1 MCNNNNCCCYCP
13 YLRIKSYRGR
23 TDVKKNH
30 SLRPFAYFYSLCLLF
45 CFLFLF
51 SLYTLEHRCA
61 FEPEIQKR
69 NLSNNNNN
77 KNWEDKHKNKICTIC
92 IIYIALID
100 DYAAQ
105 IDAKAAKTIRWHIMM
120 ANNYLI
126 FTCFSYFIEKNQLK
140 WTDRV
145 TNKENWMEGVEIDN
159 QRAKQWRKKSE
170 RNESHEISAWFI
182 WVSLIWNILRLI
194 PAWLWK
200 WST

>member
-1 MCNNNNCCCYCP
+1 MW
-13 YLRIKSYRGR
+13 
-23 TDVKKNH
+23 KKNKFPAAVCVFLLAL
-30 SLRPFAYFYSLCLLF
+30 SLILF
-45 CFLFLF
+45 PIPVF
-51 SLYTLEHRCA
+51 SVYIRAPVCIWTGDSKT
-61 FEPEIQKR
+61 Q
-69 NLSNNNNN
+69 SQQQQQ

-140 WTDRV
+140 WTERV